1 MKLRISVYDLKYKE
15 IFETKKE
22 NKFCDICK
30 NIKPCT
36 KKLVKSINN
45 DNFEKVYHCEYG
57 VSSLEIPIVLEENI
71 VGYIECGNFIVYK
84 SIYIDKNLSELSSS
98 SGIDIKYINK
108 IYNEFPLNPKSR
120 LYVLKENL
128 LMMSEFIQEIAKR
141 NFFEN
146 QLSIKDEEILKS
158 RKENIRLEEAL
169 KKANS
174 RLLEEEYIIN
184 PIDMFNNSSKEY
196 PFELELY
203 IEKEIKNMN
212 LEGVYNLIDTNK
224 LRYNDVRD
232 TIQEM
237 IFVLSRTVLRDLEDL
252 KLISY
257 LRNKYNKKISLVNSD
272 EDLWNV
278 LFEFSKECIDK
289 NRAFWRK
296 DKGNLIENIN
306 EYIKKYY
313 KENINLNSISDVF
326 FISPNYLSSIFNERN
341 KVSITEYIN
350 LLRIEE
356 SKKYLLD
363 RSMSVSDIC
372 KKVGF
377 NNSSYF
383 SQIFKKFNS
392 ITPNEYRKNMLD
404 NKY

>member
-1 MKLRISVYDLKYKE
+1 
-15 IFETKKE
+15 
-22 NKFCDICK
+22 
-30 NIKPCT
+30 
-36 KKLVKSINN
+36 
-45 DNFEKVYHCEYG
+45 
-57 VSSLEIPIVLEENI
+57 
-71 VGYIECGNFIVYK
+71 
-84 SIYIDKNLSELSSS
+84 
-98 SGIDIKYINK
+98 
-108 IYNEFPLNPKSR
+108 
-120 LYVLKENL
+120 
-128 LMMSEFIQEIAKR
+128 
-141 NFFEN
+141 
-146 QLSIKDEEILKS
+146 
-158 RKENIRLEEAL
+158 
-169 KKANS
+169 
-174 RLLEEEYIIN
+174 
-184 PIDMFNNSSKEY
+184 MFNNSSKEY

-363 RSMSVSDIC
+363 RSMSISDIC

>member
-1 MKLRISVYDLKYKE
+1 M
-15 IFETKKE
+15 
-22 NKFCDICK
+22 
-30 NIKPCT
+30 
-36 KKLVKSINN
+36 
-45 DNFEKVYHCEYG
+45 
-57 VSSLEIPIVLEENI
+57 
-71 VGYIECGNFIVYK
+71 
-84 SIYIDKNLSELSSS
+84 
-98 SGIDIKYINK
+98 
-108 IYNEFPLNPKSR
+108 
-120 LYVLKENL
+120 
-128 LMMSEFIQEIAKR
+128 
-141 NFFEN
+141 
-146 QLSIKDEEILKS
+146 KS

-356 SKKYLLD
+356 SKKI
-363 RSMSVSDIC
+363 SV
-372 KKVGF
+372 
-377 NNSSYF
+377 
-383 SQIFKKFNS
+383 
-392 ITPNEYRKNMLD
+392 R
-404 NKY
+404 

>member
-1 MKLRISVYDLKYKE
+1 
-15 IFETKKE
+15 
-22 NKFCDICK
+22 
-30 NIKPCT
+30 
-36 KKLVKSINN
+36 
-45 DNFEKVYHCEYG
+45 
-57 VSSLEIPIVLEENI
+57 
-71 VGYIECGNFIVYK
+71 
-84 SIYIDKNLSELSSS
+84 
-98 SGIDIKYINK
+98 
-108 IYNEFPLNPKSR
+108 
-120 LYVLKENL
+120 
-128 LMMSEFIQEIAKR
+128 
-141 NFFEN
+141 
-146 QLSIKDEEILKS
+146 
-158 RKENIRLEEAL
+158 
-169 KKANS
+169 
-174 RLLEEEYIIN
+174 
-184 PIDMFNNSSKEY
+184 MFNNSSKEY

-257 LRNKYNKKISLVNSD
+257 LRNKYNKKISLVDSD

-363 RSMSVSDIC
+363 RSMSISDIC

>member
-1 MKLRISVYDLKYKE
+1 M
-15 IFETKKE
+15 
-22 NKFCDICK
+22 
-30 NIKPCT
+30 
-36 KKLVKSINN
+36 
-45 DNFEKVYHCEYG
+45 
-57 VSSLEIPIVLEENI
+57 
-71 VGYIECGNFIVYK
+71 
-84 SIYIDKNLSELSSS
+84 
-98 SGIDIKYINK
+98 
-108 IYNEFPLNPKSR
+108 
-120 LYVLKENL
+120 
-128 LMMSEFIQEIAKR
+128 
-141 NFFEN
+141 
-146 QLSIKDEEILKS
+146 KS

-237 IFVLSRTVLRDLEDL
+237 IFALSRTVLRDLEDL

-363 RSMSVSDIC
+363 RSMSISDIC

>member
-1 MKLRISVYDLKYKE
+1 M
-15 IFETKKE
+15 
-22 NKFCDICK
+22 
-30 NIKPCT
+30 
-36 KKLVKSINN
+36 
-45 DNFEKVYHCEYG
+45 
-57 VSSLEIPIVLEENI
+57 
-71 VGYIECGNFIVYK
+71 
-84 SIYIDKNLSELSSS
+84 
-98 SGIDIKYINK
+98 
-108 IYNEFPLNPKSR
+108 
-120 LYVLKENL
+120 
-128 LMMSEFIQEIAKR
+128 
-141 NFFEN
+141 
-146 QLSIKDEEILKS
+146 KS

-363 RSMSVSDIC
+363 RSMSISDIC

>member
-1 MKLRISVYDLKYKE
+1 M
-15 IFETKKE
+15 
-22 NKFCDICK
+22 
-30 NIKPCT
+30 
-36 KKLVKSINN
+36 
-45 DNFEKVYHCEYG
+45 
-57 VSSLEIPIVLEENI
+57 
-71 VGYIECGNFIVYK
+71 
-84 SIYIDKNLSELSSS
+84 
-98 SGIDIKYINK
+98 
-108 IYNEFPLNPKSR
+108 
-120 LYVLKENL
+120 
-128 LMMSEFIQEIAKR
+128 
-141 NFFEN
+141 
-146 QLSIKDEEILKS
+146 KS

-306 EYIKKYY
+306 EYIKKSY

-363 RSMSVSDIC
+363 RSMSISDIC

>member
-1 MKLRISVYDLKYKE
+1 M
-15 IFETKKE
+15 
-22 NKFCDICK
+22 
-30 NIKPCT
+30 
-36 KKLVKSINN
+36 
-45 DNFEKVYHCEYG
+45 
-57 VSSLEIPIVLEENI
+57 
-71 VGYIECGNFIVYK
+71 
-84 SIYIDKNLSELSSS
+84 
-98 SGIDIKYINK
+98 
-108 IYNEFPLNPKSR
+108 
-120 LYVLKENL
+120 
-128 LMMSEFIQEIAKR
+128 
-141 NFFEN
+141 
-146 QLSIKDEEILKS
+146 
-158 RKENIRLEEAL
+158 
-169 KKANS
+169 
-174 RLLEEEYIIN
+174 
-184 PIDMFNNSSKEY
+184 
-196 PFELELY
+196 
-203 IEKEIKNMN
+203 
-212 LEGVYNLIDTNK
+212 
-224 LRYNDVRD
+224 
-232 TIQEM
+232 
-237 IFVLSRTVLRDLEDL
+237 LRDLEDL
-252 KLISY
+252 KLISN

>member
-1 MKLRISVYDLKYKE
+1 
-15 IFETKKE
+15 
-22 NKFCDICK
+22 
-30 NIKPCT
+30 
-36 KKLVKSINN
+36 
-45 DNFEKVYHCEYG
+45 
-57 VSSLEIPIVLEENI
+57 
-71 VGYIECGNFIVYK
+71 
-84 SIYIDKNLSELSSS
+84 
-98 SGIDIKYINK
+98 
-108 IYNEFPLNPKSR
+108 
-120 LYVLKENL
+120 
-128 LMMSEFIQEIAKR
+128 
-141 NFFEN
+141 
-146 QLSIKDEEILKS
+146 
-158 RKENIRLEEAL
+158 
-169 KKANS
+169 
-174 RLLEEEYIIN
+174 YIIN

-257 LRNKYNKKISLVNSD
+257 LRNKYNKKISLVDSD

-363 RSMSVSDIC
+363 RSMSISDIC

>member
-1 MKLRISVYDLKYKE
+1 I
-15 IFETKKE
+15 
-22 NKFCDICK
+22 
-30 NIKPCT
+30 
-36 KKLVKSINN
+36 
-45 DNFEKVYHCEYG
+45 
-57 VSSLEIPIVLEENI
+57 
-71 VGYIECGNFIVYK
+71 
-84 SIYIDKNLSELSSS
+84 
-98 SGIDIKYINK
+98 
-108 IYNEFPLNPKSR
+108 
-120 LYVLKENL
+120 
-128 LMMSEFIQEIAKR
+128 
-141 NFFEN
+141 
-146 QLSIKDEEILKS
+146 

-174 RLLEEEYIIN
+174 KLLEEEYIIN
-184 PIDMFNNSSKEY
+184 PIDMFNNNLKEY

-212 LEGVYNLIDTNK
+212 LEGVCNLIDTNK
-224 LRYNDVRD
+224 LIYSDVRD
-232 TIQEM
+232 IIQEM
-237 IFVLSRTVLRDLEDL
+237 IFVLSRAVLRDLEDL

-257 LRNKYNKKISLVNSD
+257 LRNKYNKKISLVDSD

-306 EYIKKYY
+306 EYIQKYY
-313 KENINLNSISDVF
+313 KENISLNSISEVF

-363 RSMSVSDIC
+363 ISFSISDIC

-383 SQIFKKFNS
+383 SQIFKKFNNV
-392 ITPNEYRKNMLD
+392 TPNEYRKNILD
-404 NKY
+404 NKH

>member
-1 MKLRISVYDLKYKE
+1 
-15 IFETKKE
+15 
-22 NKFCDICK
+22 
-30 NIKPCT
+30 
-36 KKLVKSINN
+36 
-45 DNFEKVYHCEYG
+45 
-57 VSSLEIPIVLEENI
+57 
-71 VGYIECGNFIVYK
+71 
-84 SIYIDKNLSELSSS
+84 
-98 SGIDIKYINK
+98 
-108 IYNEFPLNPKSR
+108 
-120 LYVLKENL
+120 
-128 LMMSEFIQEIAKR
+128 
-141 NFFEN
+141 
-146 QLSIKDEEILKS
+146 
-158 RKENIRLEEAL
+158 
-169 KKANS
+169 
-174 RLLEEEYIIN
+174 EEEYIIN

-363 RSMSVSDIC
+363 RSMSISDIC

>member
-1 MKLRISVYDLKYKE
+1 
-15 IFETKKE
+15 
-22 NKFCDICK
+22 
-30 NIKPCT
+30 
-36 KKLVKSINN
+36 
-45 DNFEKVYHCEYG
+45 
-57 VSSLEIPIVLEENI
+57 
-71 VGYIECGNFIVYK
+71 
-84 SIYIDKNLSELSSS
+84 
-98 SGIDIKYINK
+98 
-108 IYNEFPLNPKSR
+108 
-120 LYVLKENL
+120 
-128 LMMSEFIQEIAKR
+128 
-141 NFFEN
+141 
-146 QLSIKDEEILKS
+146 
-158 RKENIRLEEAL
+158 EAR

-306 EYIKKYY
+306 EYIKKSY

-363 RSMSVSDIC
+363 RSMSISDIC

>member
-1 MKLRISVYDLKYKE
+1 M
-15 IFETKKE
+15 
-22 NKFCDICK
+22 
-30 NIKPCT
+30 
-36 KKLVKSINN
+36 
-45 DNFEKVYHCEYG
+45 
-57 VSSLEIPIVLEENI
+57 
-71 VGYIECGNFIVYK
+71 
-84 SIYIDKNLSELSSS
+84 
-98 SGIDIKYINK
+98 
-108 IYNEFPLNPKSR
+108 
-120 LYVLKENL
+120 
-128 LMMSEFIQEIAKR
+128 
-141 NFFEN
+141 
-146 QLSIKDEEILKS
+146 KS

>member
-1 MKLRISVYDLKYKE
+1 
-15 IFETKKE
+15 
-22 NKFCDICK
+22 
-30 NIKPCT
+30 
-36 KKLVKSINN
+36 
-45 DNFEKVYHCEYG
+45 
-57 VSSLEIPIVLEENI
+57 
-71 VGYIECGNFIVYK
+71 
-84 SIYIDKNLSELSSS
+84 
-98 SGIDIKYINK
+98 
-108 IYNEFPLNPKSR
+108 
-120 LYVLKENL
+120 
-128 LMMSEFIQEIAKR
+128 
-141 NFFEN
+141 
-146 QLSIKDEEILKS
+146 DEEILKS

-326 FISPNYLSSIFNERN
+326 FIRPNYLSSIFNERN

>member
-1 MKLRISVYDLKYKE
+1 
-15 IFETKKE
+15 
-22 NKFCDICK
+22 
-30 NIKPCT
+30 
-36 KKLVKSINN
+36 
-45 DNFEKVYHCEYG
+45 
-57 VSSLEIPIVLEENI
+57 
-71 VGYIECGNFIVYK
+71 
-84 SIYIDKNLSELSSS
+84 
-98 SGIDIKYINK
+98 
-108 IYNEFPLNPKSR
+108 
-120 LYVLKENL
+120 
-128 LMMSEFIQEIAKR
+128 
-141 NFFEN
+141 
-146 QLSIKDEEILKS
+146 KS

-363 RSMSVSDIC
+363 RSMSISDIC

>member
-1 MKLRISVYDLKYKE
+1 
-15 IFETKKE
+15 
-22 NKFCDICK
+22 
-30 NIKPCT
+30 
-36 KKLVKSINN
+36 
-45 DNFEKVYHCEYG
+45 
-57 VSSLEIPIVLEENI
+57 
-71 VGYIECGNFIVYK
+71 IVYK
-84 SIYIDKNLSELSSS
+84 SIDIDKNLSELSSS

-363 RSMSVSDIC
+363 RSMSISDIC

>member
-1 MKLRISVYDLKYKE
+1 M
-15 IFETKKE
+15 
-22 NKFCDICK
+22 
-30 NIKPCT
+30 
-36 KKLVKSINN
+36 
-45 DNFEKVYHCEYG
+45 
-57 VSSLEIPIVLEENI
+57 
-71 VGYIECGNFIVYK
+71 
-84 SIYIDKNLSELSSS
+84 
-98 SGIDIKYINK
+98 
-108 IYNEFPLNPKSR
+108 
-120 LYVLKENL
+120 
-128 LMMSEFIQEIAKR
+128 
-141 NFFEN
+141 
-146 QLSIKDEEILKS
+146 KS

-306 EYIKKYY
+306 EYIKKSY

-356 SKKYLLD
+356 SKI
-363 RSMSVSDIC
+363 SV
-372 KKVGF
+372 
-377 NNSSYF
+377 
-383 SQIFKKFNS
+383 
-392 ITPNEYRKNMLD
+392 R
-404 NKY
+404 

>member
-1 MKLRISVYDLKYKE
+1 
-15 IFETKKE
+15 
-22 NKFCDICK
+22 
-30 NIKPCT
+30 
-36 KKLVKSINN
+36 
-45 DNFEKVYHCEYG
+45 
-57 VSSLEIPIVLEENI
+57 
-71 VGYIECGNFIVYK
+71 
-84 SIYIDKNLSELSSS
+84 
-98 SGIDIKYINK
+98 
-108 IYNEFPLNPKSR
+108 
-120 LYVLKENL
+120 
-128 LMMSEFIQEIAKR
+128 KR

>member
-1 MKLRISVYDLKYKE
+1 M
-15 IFETKKE
+15 
-22 NKFCDICK
+22 
-30 NIKPCT
+30 
-36 KKLVKSINN
+36 
-45 DNFEKVYHCEYG
+45 
-57 VSSLEIPIVLEENI
+57 
-71 VGYIECGNFIVYK
+71 
-84 SIYIDKNLSELSSS
+84 
-98 SGIDIKYINK
+98 
-108 IYNEFPLNPKSR
+108 
-120 LYVLKENL
+120 
-128 LMMSEFIQEIAKR
+128 
-141 NFFEN
+141 
-146 QLSIKDEEILKS
+146 
-158 RKENIRLEEAL
+158 
-169 KKANS
+169 
-174 RLLEEEYIIN
+174 
-184 PIDMFNNSSKEY
+184 
-196 PFELELY
+196 
-203 IEKEIKNMN
+203 
-212 LEGVYNLIDTNK
+212 YNLIDTNK

-306 EYIKKYY
+306 EYIKKSY

-363 RSMSVSDIC
+363 RSMSISDIC

>member
-1 MKLRISVYDLKYKE
+1 
-15 IFETKKE
+15 
-22 NKFCDICK
+22 
-30 NIKPCT
+30 
-36 KKLVKSINN
+36 
-45 DNFEKVYHCEYG
+45 
-57 VSSLEIPIVLEENI
+57 
-71 VGYIECGNFIVYK
+71 
-84 SIYIDKNLSELSSS
+84 
-98 SGIDIKYINK
+98 
-108 IYNEFPLNPKSR
+108 
-120 LYVLKENL
+120 
-128 LMMSEFIQEIAKR
+128 
-141 NFFEN
+141 N

-356 SKKYLLD
+356 SKK
-363 RSMSVSDIC
+363 
-372 KKVGF
+372 
-377 NNSSYF
+377 
-383 SQIFKKFNS
+383 
-392 ITPNEYRKNMLD
+392 
-404 NKY
+404 

>member
-1 MKLRISVYDLKYKE
+1 M
-15 IFETKKE
+15 
-22 NKFCDICK
+22 
-30 NIKPCT
+30 
-36 KKLVKSINN
+36 
-45 DNFEKVYHCEYG
+45 
-57 VSSLEIPIVLEENI
+57 
-71 VGYIECGNFIVYK
+71 
-84 SIYIDKNLSELSSS
+84 
-98 SGIDIKYINK
+98 
-108 IYNEFPLNPKSR
+108 
-120 LYVLKENL
+120 
-128 LMMSEFIQEIAKR
+128 
-141 NFFEN
+141 
-146 QLSIKDEEILKS
+146 KS

-257 LRNKYNKKISLVNSD
+257 LRNKYNKKISLVDSD

-363 RSMSVSDIC
+363 RSMSISDIC

>member
-1 MKLRISVYDLKYKE
+1 
-15 IFETKKE
+15 
-22 NKFCDICK
+22 
-30 NIKPCT
+30 
-36 KKLVKSINN
+36 
-45 DNFEKVYHCEYG
+45 
-57 VSSLEIPIVLEENI
+57 
-71 VGYIECGNFIVYK
+71 
-84 SIYIDKNLSELSSS
+84 
-98 SGIDIKYINK
+98 
-108 IYNEFPLNPKSR
+108 
-120 LYVLKENL
+120 
-128 LMMSEFIQEIAKR
+128 
-141 NFFEN
+141 
-146 QLSIKDEEILKS
+146 
-158 RKENIRLEEAL
+158 
-169 KKANS
+169 
-174 RLLEEEYIIN
+174 
-184 PIDMFNNSSKEY
+184 
-196 PFELELY
+196 
-203 IEKEIKNMN
+203 
-212 LEGVYNLIDTNK
+212 
-224 LRYNDVRD
+224 
-232 TIQEM
+232 
-237 IFVLSRTVLRDLEDL
+237 LEDL

-363 RSMSVSDIC
+363 RSMSISDIC

>member
-1 MKLRISVYDLKYKE
+1 
-15 IFETKKE
+15 
-22 NKFCDICK
+22 
-30 NIKPCT
+30 
-36 KKLVKSINN
+36 
-45 DNFEKVYHCEYG
+45 
-57 VSSLEIPIVLEENI
+57 
-71 VGYIECGNFIVYK
+71 
-84 SIYIDKNLSELSSS
+84 
-98 SGIDIKYINK
+98 
-108 IYNEFPLNPKSR
+108 
-120 LYVLKENL
+120 
-128 LMMSEFIQEIAKR
+128 
-141 NFFEN
+141 
-146 QLSIKDEEILKS
+146 
-158 RKENIRLEEAL
+158 
-169 KKANS
+169 
-174 RLLEEEYIIN
+174 
-184 PIDMFNNSSKEY
+184 MFNNSSKEY

-257 LRNKYNKKISLVNSD
+257 LRNKYNKKISLVDSD

-356 SKKYLLD
+356 SKN
-363 RSMSVSDIC
+363 IC
-372 KKVGF
+372 
-377 NNSSYF
+377 
-383 SQIFKKFNS
+383 
-392 ITPNEYRKNMLD
+392 
-404 NKY
+404 

>member
-1 MKLRISVYDLKYKE
+1 
-15 IFETKKE
+15 
-22 NKFCDICK
+22 
-30 NIKPCT
+30 
-36 KKLVKSINN
+36 
-45 DNFEKVYHCEYG
+45 
-57 VSSLEIPIVLEENI
+57 
-71 VGYIECGNFIVYK
+71 
-84 SIYIDKNLSELSSS
+84 
-98 SGIDIKYINK
+98 
-108 IYNEFPLNPKSR
+108 
-120 LYVLKENL
+120 
-128 LMMSEFIQEIAKR
+128 IAKR

-363 RSMSVSDIC
+363 RSMSISDIC

-383 SQIFKKFNS
+383 SQIF
-392 ITPNEYRKNMLD
+392 
-404 NKY
+404 

>member
-1 MKLRISVYDLKYKE
+1 M
-15 IFETKKE
+15 
-22 NKFCDICK
+22 
-30 NIKPCT
+30 
-36 KKLVKSINN
+36 
-45 DNFEKVYHCEYG
+45 
-57 VSSLEIPIVLEENI
+57 
-71 VGYIECGNFIVYK
+71 
-84 SIYIDKNLSELSSS
+84 
-98 SGIDIKYINK
+98 
-108 IYNEFPLNPKSR
+108 
-120 LYVLKENL
+120 
-128 LMMSEFIQEIAKR
+128 
-141 NFFEN
+141 
-146 QLSIKDEEILKS
+146 KS

-272 EDLWNV
+272 EDLWDV

-363 RSMSVSDIC
+363 RSMSISDIC

>member
-1 MKLRISVYDLKYKE
+1 
-15 IFETKKE
+15 
-22 NKFCDICK
+22 
-30 NIKPCT
+30 
-36 KKLVKSINN
+36 
-45 DNFEKVYHCEYG
+45 
-57 VSSLEIPIVLEENI
+57 
-71 VGYIECGNFIVYK
+71 
-84 SIYIDKNLSELSSS
+84 
-98 SGIDIKYINK
+98 
-108 IYNEFPLNPKSR
+108 
-120 LYVLKENL
+120 
-128 LMMSEFIQEIAKR
+128 
-141 NFFEN
+141 
-146 QLSIKDEEILKS
+146 
-158 RKENIRLEEAL
+158 
-169 KKANS
+169 
-174 RLLEEEYIIN
+174 
-184 PIDMFNNSSKEY
+184 MFNNSSKEY

>member
-1 MKLRISVYDLKYKE
+1 
-15 IFETKKE
+15 
-22 NKFCDICK
+22 
-30 NIKPCT
+30 
-36 KKLVKSINN
+36 
-45 DNFEKVYHCEYG
+45 
-57 VSSLEIPIVLEENI
+57 
-71 VGYIECGNFIVYK
+71 
-84 SIYIDKNLSELSSS
+84 
-98 SGIDIKYINK
+98 
-108 IYNEFPLNPKSR
+108 
-120 LYVLKENL
+120 
-128 LMMSEFIQEIAKR
+128 
-141 NFFEN
+141 
-146 QLSIKDEEILKS
+146 
-158 RKENIRLEEAL
+158 L

-363 RSMSVSDIC
+363 RSMSISDIC

>member
-1 MKLRISVYDLKYKE
+1 
-15 IFETKKE
+15 
-22 NKFCDICK
+22 
-30 NIKPCT
+30 
-36 KKLVKSINN
+36 
-45 DNFEKVYHCEYG
+45 
-57 VSSLEIPIVLEENI
+57 
-71 VGYIECGNFIVYK
+71 
-84 SIYIDKNLSELSSS
+84 
-98 SGIDIKYINK
+98 
-108 IYNEFPLNPKSR
+108 
-120 LYVLKENL
+120 
-128 LMMSEFIQEIAKR
+128 
-141 NFFEN
+141 
-146 QLSIKDEEILKS
+146 IKDEEILKS

-306 EYIKKYY
+306 EYIKKSY

-363 RSMSVSDIC
+363 RSMSISDIC

>member
-1 MKLRISVYDLKYKE
+1 M
-15 IFETKKE
+15 
-22 NKFCDICK
+22 
-30 NIKPCT
+30 
-36 KKLVKSINN
+36 
-45 DNFEKVYHCEYG
+45 
-57 VSSLEIPIVLEENI
+57 
-71 VGYIECGNFIVYK
+71 
-84 SIYIDKNLSELSSS
+84 
-98 SGIDIKYINK
+98 
-108 IYNEFPLNPKSR
+108 
-120 LYVLKENL
+120 
-128 LMMSEFIQEIAKR
+128 
-141 NFFEN
+141 
-146 QLSIKDEEILKS
+146 KS

-272 EDLWNV
+272 GDLWDV

-363 RSMSVSDIC
+363 RSMSISDIC

>member
-1 MKLRISVYDLKYKE
+1 
-15 IFETKKE
+15 
-22 NKFCDICK
+22 
-30 NIKPCT
+30 
-36 KKLVKSINN
+36 
-45 DNFEKVYHCEYG
+45 
-57 VSSLEIPIVLEENI
+57 
-71 VGYIECGNFIVYK
+71 
-84 SIYIDKNLSELSSS
+84 
-98 SGIDIKYINK
+98 
-108 IYNEFPLNPKSR
+108 
-120 LYVLKENL
+120 
-128 LMMSEFIQEIAKR
+128 
-141 NFFEN
+141 
-146 QLSIKDEEILKS
+146 
-158 RKENIRLEEAL
+158 
-169 KKANS
+169 
-174 RLLEEEYIIN
+174 
-184 PIDMFNNSSKEY
+184 
-196 PFELELY
+196 
-203 IEKEIKNMN
+203 MN

-313 KENINLNSISDVF
+313 K
-326 FISPNYLSSIFNERN
+326 
-341 KVSITEYIN
+341 VSITEYIN

>member
-1 MKLRISVYDLKYKE
+1 M
-15 IFETKKE
+15 
-22 NKFCDICK
+22 
-30 NIKPCT
+30 
-36 KKLVKSINN
+36 
-45 DNFEKVYHCEYG
+45 
-57 VSSLEIPIVLEENI
+57 
-71 VGYIECGNFIVYK
+71 
-84 SIYIDKNLSELSSS
+84 
-98 SGIDIKYINK
+98 
-108 IYNEFPLNPKSR
+108 
-120 LYVLKENL
+120 
-128 LMMSEFIQEIAKR
+128 
-141 NFFEN
+141 
-146 QLSIKDEEILKS
+146 KS

-184 PIDMFNNSSKEY
+184 PIDMFINSSKEY

-363 RSMSVSDIC
+363 RSMSISDIC

>member
-1 MKLRISVYDLKYKE
+1 M
-15 IFETKKE
+15 
-22 NKFCDICK
+22 
-30 NIKPCT
+30 
-36 KKLVKSINN
+36 
-45 DNFEKVYHCEYG
+45 
-57 VSSLEIPIVLEENI
+57 
-71 VGYIECGNFIVYK
+71 
-84 SIYIDKNLSELSSS
+84 
-98 SGIDIKYINK
+98 
-108 IYNEFPLNPKSR
+108 
-120 LYVLKENL
+120 
-128 LMMSEFIQEIAKR
+128 
-141 NFFEN
+141 
-146 QLSIKDEEILKS
+146 KS

-363 RSMSVSDIC
+363 RSMSISDIC

-404 NKY
+404 NKC

>member
-1 MKLRISVYDLKYKE
+1 
-15 IFETKKE
+15 
-22 NKFCDICK
+22 
-30 NIKPCT
+30 
-36 KKLVKSINN
+36 
-45 DNFEKVYHCEYG
+45 
-57 VSSLEIPIVLEENI
+57 
-71 VGYIECGNFIVYK
+71 
-84 SIYIDKNLSELSSS
+84 
-98 SGIDIKYINK
+98 
-108 IYNEFPLNPKSR
+108 
-120 LYVLKENL
+120 
-128 LMMSEFIQEIAKR
+128 
-141 NFFEN
+141 
-146 QLSIKDEEILKS
+146 
-158 RKENIRLEEAL
+158 
-169 KKANS
+169 
-174 RLLEEEYIIN
+174 IN

-257 LRNKYNKKISLVNSD
+257 LRNKYNKKISLVDSD

-363 RSMSVSDIC
+363 RSMSISDIC

>member
-1 MKLRISVYDLKYKE
+1 
-15 IFETKKE
+15 
-22 NKFCDICK
+22 
-30 NIKPCT
+30 
-36 KKLVKSINN
+36 
-45 DNFEKVYHCEYG
+45 
-57 VSSLEIPIVLEENI
+57 
-71 VGYIECGNFIVYK
+71 
-84 SIYIDKNLSELSSS
+84 
-98 SGIDIKYINK
+98 
-108 IYNEFPLNPKSR
+108 
-120 LYVLKENL
+120 
-128 LMMSEFIQEIAKR
+128 
-141 NFFEN
+141 
-146 QLSIKDEEILKS
+146 
-158 RKENIRLEEAL
+158 
-169 KKANS
+169 
-174 RLLEEEYIIN
+174 LLEEEYIIN

-237 IFVLSRTVLRDLEDL
+237 IFVLSTVLRDLEDL

-363 RSMSVSDIC
+363 RSMSISDIC